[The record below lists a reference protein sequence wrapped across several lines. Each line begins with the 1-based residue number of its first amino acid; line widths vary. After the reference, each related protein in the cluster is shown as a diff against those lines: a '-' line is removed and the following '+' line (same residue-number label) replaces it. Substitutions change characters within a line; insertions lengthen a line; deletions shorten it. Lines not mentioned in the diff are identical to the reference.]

1 MLKKLKNSLV
11 VLFLLGAIVLP
22 LSQINNFTNSTSDQK
37 SNIIV
42 QCSGTPKD
50 QHDIN

>member
-22 LSQINNFTNSTSDQK
+22 LSNSKSFTNSTNNQNTNTAIQLYISDK
-37 SNIIV
+37 
-42 QCSGTPKD
+42 
-50 QHDIN
+50 HDIK